1 MKGCKDFFF
10 LICLLCCVCF
20 FGRSA
25 WPGKGFGVGGGVQN
39 AIPWG
44 FDLKLDSILTTEA
57 GSTFFSTKREGFG
70 GMDDVKKG
78 ARRFFFWG
86 GKGGAVG
93 DLGGVERLL
102 CALEG
107 LFSGLA

>member
-1 MKGCKDFFF
+1 MVGE
-10 LICLLCCVCF
+10 
-20 FGRSA
+20 
-25 WPGKGFGVGGGVQN
+25 GVRGGGGVQN

-57 GSTFFSTKREGFG
+57 GSTFFSTKREGLG
-70 GMDDVKKG
+70 GMEDVKKG

-86 GKGGAVG
+86 RKGGAVG